1 MKVTPDGKVKV
12 LDFGLAKA
20 WSGDAASGSAPDLS
34 QSPTLAHT
42 GTAAGLILG
51 TAGYMSPEQARGRA
65 VDKRAD
71 VWAFGVVLF
80 EMLSGTR
87 LFEGETVSDTL
98 AAVLRQEIDWSALP
112 SSTPPS
118 GPLAAAPLPRA
129 RAEEAAPRHRRGAHR
144 ADGRRLERH
153 ECVSR
158 TWSPHAR
165 RGAVARRGDRARRG
179 GFLATREPRP
189 KVEARLLQ
197 LDVQLADDLQ
207 LGSLLGHAIAL
218 SPDGTRLVFVG
229 LSGSEPA
236 LYLRTLD
243 QPTFT
248 LLPDTGRAQ
257 QPFFSPDGR
266 EVGFFAGT
274 ELRRVS
280 IAGGASNLIAAGG
293 DARGAS
299 WGEDG
304 TIVFSA
310 SQSGALM
317 RVSATGG
324 TPTPLTT
331 LDPTRGER
339 SHRWPSF
346 LPGGRQLLMNV
357 QARNLT
363 YDDAAIELVDLES
376 GRRRA
381 LDVTG
386 AEPRFAEG
394 QLLFARRG
402 RLHAAPLD
410 AASARLTG
418 APVVLAQGVYN
429 DPRSGTAH
437 YAVSQAGLI
446 AFVQGQEPNAQRFVE
461 WRDRAGNRQPFL
473 ERPALYL
480 SPRFS
485 PDGSRLAIQIGE
497 LAREDIYVADTAGG
511 TLTRLTFDD
520 QSDFS
525 PVWSPDGT
533 RILHVSISNNLY
545 YFSIRNADGSG
556 TPRKVYEAHVGELAI
571 PTAWSSDGATVLFH
585 ESARGTGLDLR
596 ALDLASGEV
605 RVLASTP
612 FPEIDG
618 GFSPDGRFVVYA
630 AGSQGARQ
638 IYVRPFADGGGHWQ
652 LSSDGGLR
660 PVWLRTGEIVY
671 QRPGR
676 PISDWISVPVRT
688 SGASFVAG
696 APRALFRGRVDAD
709 AADPSVGRLTRRHR
723 ASPWSSRSAR
733 RPRRPASG
741 CACSSAGR
749 GCSRRAAASL
759 ADERAVG
766 AAVELN
772 CLNGREAEIDC
783 RHHRGRHDAK
793 GVGRRPRAGGAP
805 ASARRARGRRVRPG
819 DPRAA
824 AERGAD
830 APAGRGRP
838 HRPPRH
844 AAETPAGALAP
855 ERRASPR
862 RGARPRGAR
871 ADRNPQRPPGGR
883 LRRAAEGARG
893 RRAARWCARSP
904 RRRSATSAR
913 PSTAACTSSTTR
925 SARPAPSST
934 TRSASRRRTSRGKVA
949 LVTGARVKIGYQA
962 ALKLLRAGA
971 QVVATTRFPH
981 DAARRYASEP
991 DFADWKD
998 RLQVHGLDLRHSP
1011 SVEIFCSL
1019 IDRDLG
1025 RLDLLVNNACQT
1037 VRRPPGFFAHLLEFE
1052 ERAAEALPAELRPLV
1067 ARHHESVRL
1076 LDAAG
1081 AVPRLA
1087 PCPPQARSLPRTPT
1101 ASRPGGAAEPGWA
1114 CATRPASRRSASA
1127 STSPRAARTSSP
1139 PARVDADLQ
1148 QVDLRELNTWRLT
1161 LAEVGT
1167 PEMIEVQLV
1176 NAVAPF
1182 ILCAR
1187 LKPLMLRAPGRDKHV
1202 VNVSAMEGIF
1212 SRGTKTDHH
1221 PHTNMAKAALNML
1234 TLTSARDYVTD
1245 GIHMNAVDTGW
1256 ITDEDPFVHA
1266 ARKKEEL
1273 GFQPPLDIVDG
1284 AARVLRPLPRGAQ
1297 HRRARLGQVLQ
1308 GLQAVQLV
1316 GALPHERTAYG
1327 VAVTV

>member
-1 MKVTPDGKVKV
+1 MELVLGEDLAERLRRGPIQPEEAIELARQIAEALEEAHEKGIVHRDLKPANVKVTPDGKVKV

-80 EMLSGTR
+80 EMLSGRR

-112 SSTPPS
+112 SSTPPAIRS
-118 GPLAAAPLPRA
+118 LLRRCLEREPKKRLRDIGEARIALTDGGSSDASASPRPAALTRGVVPWLVAAAALV
-129 RAEEAAPRHRRGAHR
+129 AAA
-144 ADGRRLERH
+144 
-153 ECVSR
+153 
-158 TWSPHAR
+158 
-165 RGAVARRGDRARRG
+165 
-179 GFLATREPRP
+179 FLATRERAP
-189 KVEARLLQ
+189 KAEARLLQ

-207 LGSLLGHAIAL
+207 LGSLLGHTIAL
-218 SPDGTRLVFVG
+218 SADGMRLVFVG

-243 QPTFT
+243 QPGAT
-248 LLPDTGRAQ
+248 LLPDTARAQ
-257 QPFFSPDGR
+257 QPFFSPNGR
-266 EVGFFAGT
+266 DVGFFAGN

-317 RVSATGG
+317 RVSASGG

-331 LDPTRGER
+331 LDPARGER

-357 QARNLT
+357 HARNLT
-363 YDDAAIELVDLES
+363 YDDAAIELVDLDS
-376 GRRRA
+376 GRRRV
-381 LDVTG
+381 LDATG

-410 AASARLTG
+410 PASARLTS

-429 DPRSGTAH
+429 ELRSGTAH
-437 YAVSQAGLI
+437 YAVSQSGLI
-446 AFVQGQEPNAQRFVE
+446 AFVQGQEPNAQRLVE
-461 WRDRAGNRQPFL
+461 WRDRDGDRQPFL

-485 PDGSRLAIQIGE
+485 PDGSRLALQIGE
-497 LAREDIYVADTAGG
+497 LAREDIYVAGTAGG

-533 RILHVSISNNLY
+533 RILHVSISNNLH

-571 PTAWSSDGATVLFH
+571 PTAWSPDGATVLFH
-585 ESARGTGLDLR
+585 ESARGTGFDLR
-596 ALDLASGEV
+596 ALELASGEV

-696 APRALFRGRVDAD
+696 APRALFRGRVEAD
-709 AADPSVGRLTRRHR
+709 GLIRSWDV
-723 ASPWSSRSAR
+723 SP
-733 RPRRPASG
+733 
-741 CACSSAGR
+741 
-749 GCSRRAAASL
+749 
-759 ADERAVG
+759 D
-766 AAVELN
+766 
-772 CLNGREAEIDC
+772 
-783 RHHRGRHDAK
+783 
-793 GVGRRPRAGGAP
+793 
-805 ASARRARGRRVRPG
+805 
-819 DPRAA
+819 
-824 AERGAD
+824 
-830 APAGRGRP
+830 
-838 HRPPRH
+838 
-844 AAETPAGALAP
+844 
-855 ERRASPR
+855 
-862 RGARPRGAR
+862 GARFAIVQPIG
-871 ADRNPQRPPGGR
+871 
-883 LRRAAEGARG
+883 
-893 RRAARWCARSP
+893 
-904 RRRSATSAR
+904 
-913 PSTAACTSSTTR
+913 TT
-925 SARPAPSST
+925 
-934 TRSASRRRTSRGKVA
+934 
-949 LVTGARVKIGYQA
+949 
-962 ALKLLRAGA
+962 
-971 QVVATTRFPH
+971 
-981 DAARRYASEP
+981 
-991 DFADWKD
+991 
-998 RLQVHGLDLRHSP
+998 
-1011 SVEIFCSL
+1011 
-1019 IDRDLG
+1019 
-1025 RLDLLVNNACQT
+1025 
-1037 VRRPPGFFAHLLEFE
+1037 
-1052 ERAAEALPAELRPLV
+1052 AEAPGVR
-1067 ARHHESVRL
+1067 VRL
-1076 LDAAG
+1076 LLG
-1081 AVPRLA
+1081 WPRL
-1087 PCPPQARSLPRTPT
+1087 L
-1101 ASRPGGAAEPGWA
+1101 G
-1114 CATRPASRRSASA
+1114 
-1127 STSPRAARTSSP
+1127 SP
-1139 PARVDADLQ
+1139 PSGSQ
-1148 QVDLRELNTWRLT
+1148 Q
-1161 LAEVGT
+1161 
-1167 PEMIEVQLV
+1167 P
-1176 NAVAPF
+1176 
-1182 ILCAR
+1182 
-1187 LKPLMLRAPGRDKHV
+1187 
-1202 VNVSAMEGIF
+1202 
-1212 SRGTKTDHH
+1212 
-1221 PHTNMAKAALNML
+1221 
-1234 TLTSARDYVTD
+1234 
-1245 GIHMNAVDTGW
+1245 
-1256 ITDEDPFVHA
+1256 
-1266 ARKKEEL
+1266 
-1273 GFQPPLDIVDG
+1273 
-1284 AARVLRPLPRGAQ
+1284 
-1297 HRRARLGQVLQ
+1297 
-1308 GLQAVQLV
+1308 
-1316 GALPHERTAYG
+1316 
-1327 VAVTV
+1327 